1 MQTFRGVTAPLIMPT
16 TLFVLVNAL
25 IGAFRFVDH
34 VIVLTK
40 GGPDN
45 ATMLLLHDRYR
56 QGGGRRLSRPVHPLL
71 GHSRHAARPGNDG
84 CHHHH
89 RLAASGLSG
98 KLDFV
103 CGTSEIIAVT
113 KDGMRE

>member
-56 QGGGRRLSRPVHPLL
+56 KGAVDGYLGRSIPCWDILGMLPALETMGATTTIDWRHPA
-71 GHSRHAARPGNDG
+71 SPANWTSSAAPRKSSP
-84 CHHHH
+84 
-89 RLAASGLSG
+89 
-98 KLDFV
+98 
-103 CGTSEIIAVT
+103 
-113 KDGMRE
+113 

>member
-45 ATMLLLHDRYR
+45 AYD
-56 QGGGRRLSRPVHPLL
+56 
-71 GHSRHAARPGNDG
+71 AAAP
-84 CHHHH
+84 
-89 RLAASGLSG
+89 
-98 KLDFV
+98 
-103 CGTSEIIAVT
+103 
-113 KDGMRE
+113 